1 MRGGTLARARARPD
15 AVGAQVILAS
25 ADSSLKA
32 GMLRTL
38 KARIDRIVHYTAVYD
53 AVMRRH
59 RKEVRARRKSTY
71 AKIMAAVTLR
81 ATGGTIRGLAAFRRL
96 ERKSSGCVS
105 AVSSVTEAGQGA
117 EMVWEQVEGDL
128 DIYITQ
134 DGHGVSLRK
143 VLEAEILNYEQGEPT
158 KKARVTPAGRK
169 VAPKV
174 AITETKH
181 TASEMAALG
190 GAAETRTPVLRRK
203 QSKYVVKVTFDARQI
218 SKTKA
223 QTEVMLLLI
232 PDGEEGQVY
241 CQSAL
246 RIRTVLVYTG
256 KDGKEQLQAN
266 LGKVMEEI
274 EDVRVRGL
282 RYCAREDTFVGQDPD
297 APLESGDRNVA
308 VDFFMPAD
316 MCSHFGIFGH
326 GGGRDPTKCFCTH
339 CKCRMDQRH
348 TLFQLVRLPSRST
361 VGDVA
366 KAHGIKVE
374 TLWMLNAGFDPAG
387 QLPEA
392 ELHRLR
398 CCCRRSSYLR

>member
-1 MRGGTLARARARPD
+1 
-15 AVGAQVILAS
+15 
-25 ADSSLKA
+25 
-32 GMLRTL
+32 
-38 KARIDRIVHYTAVYD
+38 
-53 AVMRRH
+53 
-59 RKEVRARRKSTY
+59 
-71 AKIMAAVTLR
+71 
-81 ATGGTIRGLAAFRRL
+81 
-96 ERKSSGCVS
+96 
-105 AVSSVTEAGQGA
+105 
-117 EMVWEQVEGDL
+117 
-128 DIYITQ
+128 
-134 DGHGVSLRK
+134 VSLRR
-143 VLEAEILNYEQGEPT
+143 VLEAEILIYEQGEPT

-181 TASEMAALG
+181 TASELAAMG
-190 GAAETRTPVLRRK
+190 GTAETAPVLRPK

-223 QTEVMLLLI
+223 QTVVMLLLS
-232 PDGEEGQVY
+232 PESEEGQFY

-266 LGKVMEEI
+266 LDKVLEEI
-274 EDVRVRGL
+274 EDVQARGL
-282 RYCAREDTFVGQDPD
+282 RYSASEDTFVGQDPT
-297 APLESGDRNVA
+297 APLEKGDRNVA
-308 VDFFMPAD
+308 VEFFMPAD
-316 MCSHFGIFGH
+316 MCAHFGLFGH

-348 TLFQLVRLPSRST
+348 TLFQLVRLPSAST

-374 TLWMLNAGFDPAG
+374 LLWMLNAGFDPTG

-392 ELHRLR
+392 ELTDKALFLAVWPRHAG
-398 CCCRRSSYLR
+398 

>member
-1 MRGGTLARARARPD
+1 M
-15 AVGAQVILAS
+15 VEAQVILAS

-32 GMLRTL
+32 GILRTL
-38 KARIDRIVHYTAVYD
+38 KARIDRIVHYSSVYD

-59 RKEVRARRKSTY
+59 RKEVRTRRKSTY
-71 AKIMAAVTLR
+71 AKIMTAVTLR
-81 ATGGTIRGLAAFRRL
+81 ATGGTIRGLVAFRRL
-96 ERKSSGCVS
+96 ERKGSGQ
-105 AVSSVTEAGQGA
+105 VSSVSTVAEAGEGA
-117 EMVWEQVEGDL
+117 GIVWEHVSGDL
-128 DIYITQ
+128 DLYITQ

-143 VLEAEILNYEQGEPT
+143 VLEAEIRNYEQGEPS

-169 VAPKV
+169 VASV
-174 AITETKH
+174 VNIVDTKH
-181 TASEMAALG
+181 TASEMAAMG
-190 GAAETRTPVLRRK
+190 GTEGTVPVLRQK

-223 QTEVMLLLI
+223 QTEVVLLLI
-232 PDGEEGQVY
+232 PEGEEGQFY

-266 LGKVMEEI
+266 LDKVMEEI
-274 EDVRVRGL
+274 EDVRDRGL
-282 RYCAREDTFVGQDPD
+282 RYCAKADTFVGQNPD
-297 APLESGDRNVA
+297 APLESGDRKVE
-308 VDFFMPAD
+308 VEFFVPAD
-316 MCSHFGIFGH
+316 MCSHFGLFGH

-366 KAHGIKVE
+366 KAYRMKVE
-374 TLWMLNAGFDPAG
+374 TLWMLNAGFDPTC
-387 QLPEA
+387 QLPAA
-392 ELHRLR
+392 ELTDKALFFKT
-398 CCCRRSSYLR
+398 LPLK

>member
-1 MRGGTLARARARPD
+1 
-15 AVGAQVILAS
+15 VGAQVILAS

-38 KARIDRIVHYTAVYD
+38 KARIDRIVHYSSVYD
-53 AVMRRH
+53 AAMRRH
-59 RKEVRARRKSTY
+59 RREVRSRRKSTY

-81 ATGGTIRGLAAFRRL
+81 ATGGTIRCLAAFRKL
-96 ERKSSGCVS
+96 ERKASGNVS
-105 AVSSVTEAGQGA
+105 GVSTVGEAEGS
-117 EMVWEQVEGDL
+117 EIVWEHVKGDL

-158 KKARVTPAGRK
+158 KKAHVTPAGRK
-169 VAPKV
+169 VAPKPAV
-174 AITETKH
+174 TETKH
-181 TASEMAALG
+181 TASVLAAMG
-190 GAAETRTPVLRRK
+190 GTAETAPVLRPK

-232 PDGEEGQVY
+232 PEGEEGQFY

-282 RYCAREDTFVGQDPD
+282 RYCASADTFVGQDPD
-297 APLESGDRNVA
+297 QPLKDGDRNVA
-308 VDFFMPAD
+308 VEFFMPAD
-316 MCSHFGIFGH
+316 MCSHFGLFGH

-348 TLFQLVRLPSRST
+348 TLFQLVRLPTSET
-361 VGDVA
+361 VGEVA
-366 KAHGIKVE
+366 KAYGIKVE
-374 TLWMLNAGFDPAG
+374 TLWMLNAGFDPTG
-387 QLPEA
+387 QLPPA
-392 ELHRLR
+392 ELTDKALFFKT
-398 CCCRRSSYLR
+398 LPLK

>member
-1 MRGGTLARARARPD
+1 MSARARFLN

-32 GMLRTL
+32 GLLRTL
-38 KARIDRIVHYTAVYD
+38 KARIDRIVHYTSVYD

-96 ERKSSGCVS
+96 ERKSSGNVS
-105 AVSSVTEAGQGA
+105 GVANVEEAGEGS
-117 EMVWEQVEGDL
+117 EIVWEHVKGDL

-158 KKARVTPAGRK
+158 KKGHVTPAGRK

-174 AITETKH
+174 GVTETKH
-181 TASEMAALG
+181 TASEMSAMG
-190 GAAETRTPVLRRK
+190 GTAQTLPVLRQK

-232 PDGEEGQVY
+232 PEGEEGQFY

-246 RIRTVLVYTG
+246 RIRTVLIYTG

-266 LGKVMEEI
+266 LEKVMEEI
-274 EDVRVRGL
+274 EDVRSRGL
-282 RYCAREDTFVGQDPD
+282 RYCAKEDTFVGQDPT
-297 APLESGDRNVA
+297 APLERGDRNVE
-308 VDFFMPAD
+308 VEFFMPAD
-316 MCSHFGIFGH
+316 MCSHFGLFGH

-348 TLFQLVRLPSRST
+348 TLFQLVLLPSSST
-361 VGDVA
+361 VWDVA
-366 KAHGIKVE
+366 KTHSIKVE
-374 TLWMLNAGFDPAG
+374 TLWMLNAGFDPTR
-387 QLPEA
+387 QLPAA
-392 ELHRLR
+392 ELTEKALFFKT
-398 CCCRRSSYLR
+398 LPLK

>member
-1 MRGGTLARARARPD
+1 M
-15 AVGAQVILAS
+15 GAQVILAS

-38 KARIDRIVHYTAVYD
+38 KARIDRIVHYTSVYD

-96 ERKSSGCVS
+96 ERRSSGCVS
-105 AVSSVTEAGQGA
+105 AVSNMAEAGQGA
-117 EMVWEQVEGDL
+117 HLVWDHVTGDL

-158 KKARVTPAGRK
+158 KKAHATPAGRN

-174 AITETKH
+174 GITETKR
-181 TASEMAALG
+181 T
-190 GAAETRTPVLRRK
+190 AAELAAMGGTAETLPVLRRK
-203 QSKYVVKVTFDARQI
+203 QSTYVVKVTFDARQI

-232 PDGEEGQVY
+232 PEGEEGQFY

-274 EDVRVRGL
+274 EDVRARGL

-297 APLESGDRNVA
+297 APLENGDRNVD
-308 VDFFMPAD
+308 VEFFMPAD

-348 TLFQLVRLPSRST
+348 TLFQLVRLPTGST

-366 KAHGIKVE
+366 KANGIKVE
-374 TLWMLNAGFDPAG
+374 TLWMLNAGFDPTG
-387 QLPEA
+387 QLPPA
-392 ELHRLR
+392 ELTDKALFFKT
-398 CCCRRSSYLR
+398 LPLK

>member
-1 MRGGTLARARARPD
+1 
-15 AVGAQVILAS
+15 VILAS

-38 KARIDRIVHYTAVYD
+38 KARIDRIVHYTSVYD

-59 RKEVRARRKSTY
+59 RKEVRTRRKSTY

-96 ERKSSGCVS
+96 ERKSSGNVS
-105 AVSSVTEAGQGA
+105 GVASVEEAGEGS
-117 EMVWEQVEGDL
+117 EIVWEHVKGDL

-143 VLEAEILNYEQGEPT
+143 ALEAEILNYEQGEPT
-158 KKARVTPAGRK
+158 KKARVTRGGRK
-169 VAPKV
+169 VAPTV

-181 TASEMAALG
+181 TASEMAAMDG
-190 GAAETRTPVLRRK
+190 TAETAPVLRPK
-203 QSKYVVKVTFDARQI
+203 QSKYVAKVTFDARQI

-232 PDGEEGQVY
+232 PEGEEGQFY

-266 LGKVMEEI
+266 LDKVLEEI
-274 EDVRVRGL
+274 EDLRARGL
-282 RYCAREDTFVGQDPD
+282 RYCAKEDTFVGQDPS
-297 APLESGDRNVA
+297 APLESGDRKVE
-308 VDFFMPAD
+308 VEFFLPAD
-316 MCSHFGIFGH
+316 MCSHFGLFGH

-348 TLFQLVRLPSRST
+348 TLFQLVRLPSCAT

-366 KAHGIKVE
+366 KAHSIKVE
-374 TLWMLNAGFDPAG
+374 TLWMLNAGFDPTG
-387 QLPEA
+387 QLPPT
-392 ELHRLR
+392 ELTDQALFFKT
-398 CCCRRSSYLR
+398 LPLQ

>member
-1 MRGGTLARARARPD
+1 
-15 AVGAQVILAS
+15 VIFAS

-38 KARIDRIVHYTAVYD
+38 KARIDRIVHYSSVYD

-59 RKEVRARRKSTY
+59 RREVRSRRKSTY

-105 AVSSVTEAGQGA
+105 GVANVGEAGEGS
-117 EMVWEQVEGDL
+117 EIVWEHVKGDL

-134 DGHGVSLRK
+134 DGHGVSLRR

-181 TASEMAALG
+181 PASELAAMG
-190 GAAETRTPVLRRK
+190 GTAETAPVLRPK
-203 QSKYVVKVTFDARQI
+203 QRKYVVKVTFDARQI

-232 PDGEEGQVY
+232 PEGEEGQFY

-266 LGKVMEEI
+266 LDKVLEEI
-274 EDVRVRGL
+274 EDVRLRGL
-282 RYCAREDTFVGQDPD
+282 RYSASEDTFVGQDPT
-297 APLESGDRNVA
+297 AQLEEGDRNVA
-308 VDFFMPAD
+308 VEFFMPAD
-316 MCSHFGIFGH
+316 MCSHFGLFGH

-348 TLFQLVRLPSRST
+348 TLFQLVQLTSAST

-374 TLWMLNAGFDPAG
+374 SLWMLNAGFDPTG
-387 QLPEA
+387 QLPPT
-392 ELHRLR
+392 ELTDKALFFKT
-398 CCCRRSSYLR
+398 LPLK

>member
-1 MRGGTLARARARPD
+1 VL
-15 AVGAQVILAS
+15 S
-25 ADSSLKA
+25 
-32 GMLRTL
+32 
-38 KARIDRIVHYTAVYD
+38 
-53 AVMRRH
+53 
-59 RKEVRARRKSTY
+59 RRKSTY

-105 AVSSVTEAGQGA
+105 GVANVGEAGQGS
-117 EMVWEQVEGDL
+117 EIVWEHVKGDL
-128 DIYITQ
+128 DIYITH

-174 AITETKH
+174 AIIETKN
-181 TASEMAALG
+181 TASVLAAMG
-190 GAAETRTPVLRRK
+190 DTAETAPVLRPK

-232 PDGEEGQVY
+232 PEGEEGQFY

-266 LGKVMEEI
+266 LDKVLEEI
-274 EDVRVRGL
+274 EDVRDRGL
-282 RYCAREDTFVGQDPD
+282 RYSASEDTFVGQDPT
-297 APLESGDRNVA
+297 AQLEEGDRNVA
-308 VDFFMPAD
+308 VEFFMPAD
-316 MCSHFGIFGH
+316 MCSHFGLFGH

-348 TLFQLVRLPSRST
+348 TLFQLVQLPSAST

-374 TLWMLNAGFDPAG
+374 SLWMLNAGFDPTG
-387 QLPEA
+387 QLPPT
-392 ELHRLR
+392 ELTDKALFFKT
-398 CCCRRSSYLR
+398 LPLK